1 MNQHEDLETLV
12 SHVLNIG
19 FNDYGYF
26 WIVVSERT
34 SGWRME
40 AMTPDA
46 INSFPVFE
54 GLAKFNPGRV
64 YHRVMVNKDGTWKVV
79 ETIS

>member
-1 MNQHEDLETLV
+1 
-12 SHVLNIG
+12 
-19 FNDYGYF
+19 
-26 WIVVSERT
+26 
-34 SGWRME
+34 ME